1 MKRPSKRVLIAG
13 VVLVALVVAG
23 VFGYR
28 AIKKNN
34 EPLVLYGNI
43 DIREV
48 ELAFQVNGQVED
60 VLVDEGD
67 AVKAGQ
73 VIARL
78 DTDSLRSELAE
89 AQATVNAQK
98 ARLSLLRA
106 GNRAEDIAQAEA
118 AVEERR
124 AALRDA
130 EADVARLAPLRSS
143 GATSG
148 KAFEN
153 ATSARA
159 EAAARL
165 RNAEAALRAVRS
177 GARREELQEA
187 QANVERTQAAA
198 ERIRIRLK
206 DAELIAPSDGVILTR
221 AVEKGAIVSPNAT
234 AFTEAL
240 ARPVWAR
247 IYVDARNLG
256 LVAPG
261 TIVNLQTDAAPN
273 KLYRGR
279 VGYVSPT
286 AEFTPKTV
294 ETPELRTDLVY
305 RARVIVLDPDSRLRQ
320 GMPIT
325 VRFPDGTKPVKD

>member
-1 MKRPSKRVLIAG
+1 MKRLPKRVLVIAA
-13 VVLVALVVAG
+13 VVLVVALAAF
-23 VFGYR
+23 FGYR
-28 AIKKNN
+28 AIRKNS
-34 EPLVLYGNI
+34 EPLTLYGNI

-48 ELAFQVNGQVED
+48 ELAFQVNGQVAD

-67 AVKAGQ
+67 AVRAGQ

-89 AQATVNAQK
+89 AEASTNAQR
-98 ARLSLLRA
+98 ARLSLLRS
-106 GNRAEDIAQAEA
+106 GTRAEDIAQAEA
-118 AVEERR
+118 TVEERR

-130 EADVARLAPLRSS
+130 DADVARLAPLRST

-148 KAFEN
+148 KALEN

-159 EAAARL
+159 AAAARL
-165 RNAEAALRAVRS
+165 KNAEAALREARG

-187 QANVERTQAAA
+187 RANVERAEAAA

-206 DAELIAPSDGVILTR
+206 DAELTAPSDGVILTR
-221 AVEKGAIVSPNAT
+221 AVEKGALVSPNAP

-261 TIVNLQTDAAPN
+261 TIVNLETDAAPG
-273 KLYRGR
+273 KAYRGR

-305 RARVIVLDPDSRLRQ
+305 RARVIVLDPDSLLRQ

-325 VRFPDGTKPVKD
+325 VRFPAGTRPARD